1 MFDYD
6 AWKTGGY
13 GDDEV
18 SLSVSFE
25 CKECEHEHDDYE
37 ATGSKG
43 SDEVI
48 VYCDECGAENSVDV
62 SYDPPEPDD
71 Y

>member
-18 SLSVSFE
+18 ELSVSFE
-25 CKECEHEHDDYE
+25 CKECEHYHENYE
-37 ATGSKG
+37 VTGSTR

-48 VYCDECGAENSVDV
+48 VYCEKCGAENVTDKGG
-62 SYDPPEPDD
+62 E
-71 Y
+71 